1 MANEALKVFGLKAE
15 AGRWILVIAGLMVM
29 LCLGAIYAYSVISV
43 PLRKVFEAPPPEG
56 YGLKISSTEM
66 QLPFIVFLLFFA
78 VTMPVSG
85 RYIEKYGPRRIAL
98 AGASMVGLGWFLASF
113 AKSPQELIFLYG
125 VTGGLGVGITYNCPI
140 VTSTRWFPDR
150 RGLAVGLTVLGFG
163 FSAALVGPLADFL
176 VAEYGVSAMFQILG
190 FLFFTLMAISAMFLR
205 FPPEGW
211 KPQGW
216 KPAGHDET
224 VNVSRDEMVK
234 TRTFYALWM
243 CYTVGTLAGLMA
255 IGVSKPVGLEVAANI
270 GIGEQEV
277 SALLTSL
284 IVPFACCN
292 GLGRPLFGWITDKFA
307 PRKTAALSFTLI
319 FTASLVMFTL
329 PSSIPAYVFAFA
341 VLWLNL
347 GGWLAI
353 APAATAQFF
362 GTKDYA
368 RNYGLVFT
376 AYGAGAVIG
385 NLIAGQAK
393 DMLGAYIMVFP
404 FVMALSA
411 LGVIMASALK
421 PPSKVSSN
429 PQRAHKG
436 SIMHGAHG

>member
-1 MANEALKVFGLKAE
+1 MASESFRVFGLRAE
-15 AGRWILVIAGLMVM
+15 VGRWILVVAGLMVM

-56 YGLKISSTEM
+56 CGLKVSSTEM
-66 QLPFIVFLLFFA
+66 QLPFIVFLLLFA
-78 VTMPVSG
+78 VTMPVMG
-85 RYIEKYGPRRIAL
+85 RYIEKYGPRKVTL
-98 AGASMVGLGWFLASF
+98 AGAVFVGLGWFLASF
-113 AKSPQELIFLYG
+113 AKSPTALIFLYG
-125 VTGGLGVGITYNCPI
+125 VVGGLGVGIAYNCPI

-163 FSAALVGPLADFL
+163 FSAAIVGPLADFL
-176 VAEYGVSAMFQILG
+176 AAEFGVSAMFQILG
-190 FLFFTLMAISAMFLR
+190 VLFFALMALFALLLR

-216 KPAGHDET
+216 KPAGHEET
-224 VNVSRDEMVK
+224 VNVNMSRDEMVR
-234 TRTFYALWM
+234 TSTFYALWI

-270 GIGEQEV
+270 GVSEQEI
-277 SALLTSL
+277 SALLTAL
-284 IVPFACCN
+284 MVPFAFCN
-292 GLGRPLFGWITDKFA
+292 GLGRPLFGWITDKLA
-307 PRKTAALSFTLI
+307 PRKTAIISFTLI
-319 FTASLVMFTL
+319 FTASLVMFEL

-362 GTKDYA
+362 GTGDYA

-393 DMLGAYIMVFP
+393 DILGAYVMVFP
-404 FVMALSA
+404 FVMTLALFGIITA
-411 LGVIMASALK
+411 LTLK
-421 PPSKVSSN
+421 PP
-429 PQRAHKG
+429 REE
-436 SIMHGAHG
+436 